1 MPYAI
6 QTTDKAGAED
16 IRRDN
21 RAAHLEYLTK
31 HRKLLLAGGAIIN
44 DDGSGGHGGI
54 LLVDTDDRAEA
65 ERFVAE
71 DPFTKAGLFE
81 NVTVTRWRKAFFN
94 KERLI

>member
-6 QTTDKAGAED
+6 QTKDKPDSAQ
-16 IRRDN
+16 IRAAARP
-21 RAAHLEYLTK
+21 AHLEYLTRNK
-31 HRKLLLAGGAIIN
+31 DKLLAAGALIN
-44 DDGSGGHGGI
+44 DDGTGGDGGI
-54 LLVDTDDRAEA
+54 LIVDTEDRKEA

-81 NVTVTRWRKAFFN
+81 KVTVTRWRKAFFN